1 MTETMI
7 PPILLGDRMRIALRH
22 AEIGAGD
29 MAEYL
34 GVGRNTVSTWINGKH
49 QPSRPALRLWAL
61 RTGVPLEW
69 LETGVVRHQGLE
81 PRTRWLTAGEA
92 A

>member
-1 MTETMI
+1 
-7 PPILLGDRMRIALRH
+7 MRIALRH
-22 AEIGAGD
+22 ADMGAGE

-34 GVGRNTVSTWINGKH
+34 GVGRNTVSTWINGRITPGK
-49 QPSRPALRLWAL
+49 QSLRLWSM

-69 LETGVVRHQGLE
+69 LETGELYGIRDSNPE
-81 PRTRWLTAGEA
+81 PADSRSRA